1 MKSTEASKSDRIRAA
16 VEKNPRKMTLQLA
29 RDLGVPEVEVIRAF
43 PPDRVTELDIAR
55 WEELLRSLEALGAVR
70 VLVSNGAATI
80 EVDGQFGGFS
90 TAGEFFNVQT
100 DTLDMHIRWQQ
111 LAAVFAVEKPG
122 HMDGTATRS
131 FQFFDQTGAA
141 ALKVFLN
148 FWRHFRLNPSVK
160 PVFSKLTSSS
170 ESHEHRRQTH
180 ASISADSAPTWPA
193 LVAYP
198 NPPRHPPAHW
208 RIPFPTPRPPPTD
221 GSPWPPDHRAARPA
235 GPLAIGPR
243 TTP

>member
-1 MKSTEASKSDRIRAA
+1 MAIYGYARMEEATMKTKQPSQQAEMAERIRAA

-43 PPDRVTELDIAR
+43 PTDRVMELDIAQ
-55 WEELLRSLEALGAVR
+55 WQDLLQSFEALRSVR

-90 TAGEFFNVQT
+90 KAGEFFNVQT
-100 DTLDMHIRWQQ
+100 ETLDMHIRWQQ

-141 ALKVFLN
+141 AFKVFLN
-148 FWRHFRLNPSVK
+148 FGGPISLEQKAQFIELRNKFR
-160 PVFSKLTSSS
+160 
-170 ESHEHRRQTH
+170 R
-180 ASISADSAPTWPA
+180 
-193 LVAYP
+193 
-198 NPPRHPPAHW
+198 
-208 RIPFPTPRPPPTD
+208 
-221 GSPWPPDHRAARPA
+221 
-235 GPLAIGPR
+235 
-243 TTP
+243 